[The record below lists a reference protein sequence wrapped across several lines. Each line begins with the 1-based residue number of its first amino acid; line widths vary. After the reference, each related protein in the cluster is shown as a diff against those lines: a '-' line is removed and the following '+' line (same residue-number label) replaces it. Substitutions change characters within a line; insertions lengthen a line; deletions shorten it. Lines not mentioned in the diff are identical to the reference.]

1 MIEGHYLEAVEI
13 IRRRIQWVDFR
24 ATQEMA
30 AFAQR
35 YVQ

>member
-1 MIEGHYLEAVEI
+1 MIEGHDLEAVEI
-13 IRRRIQWVDFR
+13 IRRRIRRVDLR